1 MRFLVIVLPTSHSA
15 TFGVFLS
22 FNAYSSAL
30 PKPYAA
36 AMVSKPLPNRIF
48 RRKLQFCDKVF
59 LAAARSPNVARTQH
73 AGMTE
78 NMPSTDFPDYARKR
92 PTRLIWL
99 KHSTFSQTRALW

>member
-30 PKPYAA
+30 PKTYAA

-48 RRKLQFCDKVF
+48 RRKLQFRDRVF
-59 LAAARSPNVARTQH
+59 PAAARSPNVARTPR
-73 AGMTE
+73 AATVE
-78 NMPSTDFPDYARKR
+78 NIPSTDFPDYARKR
-92 PTRLIWL
+92 LKRLIRL
-99 KHSTFSQTRALW
+99 KNSTFLQTRALW